1 MNTWTVLVEI
11 PNSLLQEAI
20 DCHII
25 IMNWSH
31 WSIESR
37 VRDVERLEHH
47 IWEIVS
53 AILIKMAT
61 KNLRLK

>member
-11 PNSLLQEAI
+11 PNSILQEAI
-20 DCHII
+20 DCHLIQ
-25 IMNWSH
+25 MNWSY
-31 WSIESR
+31 WSVESR
-37 VRDVERLEHH
+37 SRDVERLENH
-47 IWEIVS
+47 IAEIVS